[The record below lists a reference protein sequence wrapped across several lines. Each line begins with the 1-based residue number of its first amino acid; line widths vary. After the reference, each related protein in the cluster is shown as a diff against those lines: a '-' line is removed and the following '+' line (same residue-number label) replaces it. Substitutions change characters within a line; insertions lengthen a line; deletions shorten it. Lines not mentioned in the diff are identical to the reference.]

1 MALSPDGQWVLA
13 IPVGQADHI
22 EVLPVGAGE
31 IRSVRDEAISVYE
44 WAGWLPDGK
53 RIVFTGRSEGSDSR
67 TFVRALAG
75 GLPQPI
81 TPPGVATWANT
92 ISPDGRHVAAP
103 CGPGTCLYP
112 VDGGEPLPVPGLG
125 DSDAVLGWYLPRT
138 LLVRSPP
145 CLPVRIQLLDLE
157 SGQATRWLEL
167 APTDRSGVVG
177 MNAFAATPDGAAYA
191 YSYSRALSDL
201 YVAERLE

>member
-13 IPVGQADHI
+13 IPVDQADHI

-31 IRSVRDEAISVYE
+31 A
-44 WAGWLPDGK
+44 
-53 RIVFTGRSEGSDSR
+53 
-67 TFVRALAG
+67 
-75 GLPQPI
+75 Q
-81 TPPGVATWANT
+81 
-92 ISPDGRHVAAP
+92 
-103 CGPGTCLYP
+103 
-112 VDGGEPLPVPGLG
+112 PVPGLG
-125 DSDAVLGWYLPRT
+125 GSDAVLGWGLPRK

-145 CLPVRIQLLDLE
+145 LLPTRIQHLDLE
-157 SGQATRWLEL
+157 TGLATLWLDL

-201 YVAERLE
+201 DVAERLE